1 MDLILDIVI
10 VLIITLVGVFIIIFN
25 TLVMLRNNVRKAWAN
40 IDVLLQKRHDLIGR
54 LVETVKGYMQYE
66 KTLLVKIT
74 ELRTS
79 WVEVQEG
86 DIQKKMNASNQI
98 TNTLKTLFAN
108 IENYPNLKADETFQE
123 LQKAII
129 QIENEIADRREF
141 YNDTVNE
148 YNIKIKIIPYTF
160 FSGLLKYEPLP
171 FFQAPEE
178 AREPVSVKI
187 SSKSE
192 NEQ

>member
-1 MDLILDIVI
+1 MDIIIIFIIVI
-10 VLIITLVGVFIIIFN
+10 IGVFVIIFN

-74 ELRTS
+74 ALRTS
-79 WVEVQEG
+79 WSDVQEQD
-86 DIQKKMNASNQI
+86 DIQKKMDASNQI
-98 TNTLKTLFAN
+98 TNTIKTLFADV
-108 IENYPNLKADETFQE
+108 ENYPNLKADETFME

-129 QIENEIADRREF
+129 QMEDEIADRREF

-148 YNIKIKIIPYTF
+148 YNIKIKIIPYAF
-160 FSGLLKYEPLP
+160 FSGMLKYASLP

-178 AREPVSVKI
+178 ARKPASSKI
-187 SSKSE
+187 S
-192 NEQ
+192 

>member
-1 MDLILDIVI
+1 LNFILDILI
-10 VLIITLVGVFIIIFN
+10 VFIITVIGIFVIIFN

-74 ELRTS
+74 ALRTS
-79 WVEVQEG
+79 WTDAQEQ
-86 DIQKKMNASNQI
+86 DDVQKKMNTSNQI

-108 IENYPNLKADETFQE
+108 VENYPALKADETFIE
-123 LQKAII
+123 LQKAIT
-129 QIENEIADRREF
+129 QMEDEIADRREF

-148 YNIKIKIIPYTF
+148 YNIKIKIIPYLF
-160 FSGLLKYEPLP
+160 FSGILKYERLP

-178 AREPVSVKI
+178 ARQPVSSKI
-187 SSKSE
+187 SQSDLK
-192 NEQ
+192 